1 MGSEFSNKLKS
12 IADKYRT
19 VGYWLSVGDIQIDD
33 TKYYLLLIKIGGE
46 LDLLYAKFDSES
58 NRWYTKN
65 NLTFIKD
72 EYVLLI
78 CYVDTDSL
86 KERLLPCPF

>member
-1 MGSEFSNKLKS
+1 METEFSNKLKS

-19 VGYWLSVGDIQIDD
+19 VGYWMSVGDIQIDD
-33 TKYYLLLIKIGGE
+33 NKYYLLLIKNNND
-46 LDLLYAKFDSES
+46 LDLIYAKYDKES
-58 NRWYTKN
+58 SRWYTKN
-65 NLTFIKD
+65 NLTFVKD

-78 CYVDTDSL
+78 CFVDTDSL

>member
-1 MGSEFSNKLKS
+1 MGIEFSNKLKV

-33 TKYYLLLIKIGGE
+33 DKYYLLLIKNNND
-46 LDLLYAKFDSES
+46 LDLIYAKYDRES
-58 NRWYTKN
+58 SRWYTKN
-65 NLTFIKD
+65 SLTFIND

-86 KERLLPCPF
+86 KARMIPCPF